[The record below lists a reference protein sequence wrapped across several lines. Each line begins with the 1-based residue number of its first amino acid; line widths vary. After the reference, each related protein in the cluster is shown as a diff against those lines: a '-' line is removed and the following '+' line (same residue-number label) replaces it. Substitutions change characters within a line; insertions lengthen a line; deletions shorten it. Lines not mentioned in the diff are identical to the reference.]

1 MCITVRSS
9 TYEKS
14 LKRDSYS
21 ISSKEWSL
29 PGMWEDPVVS
39 FHLLVNVPLCF
50 LLILLFVSF
59 VV

>member
-1 MCITVRSS
+1 MCITVRPS
-9 TYEKS
+9 TNDF
-14 LKRDSYS
+14 RDSYS

-39 FHLLVNVPLCF
+39 LHLLVNVPLCF
-50 LLILLFVSF
+50 LLILLFLSF